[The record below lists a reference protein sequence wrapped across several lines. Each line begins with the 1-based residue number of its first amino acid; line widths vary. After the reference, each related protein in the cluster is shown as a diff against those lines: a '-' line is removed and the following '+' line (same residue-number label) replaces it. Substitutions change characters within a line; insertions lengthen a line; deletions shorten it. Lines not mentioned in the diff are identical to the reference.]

1 MRLANTHGMGI
12 AMVMRG
18 WDGRGLVLGIWL
30 LGVFVQCLS
39 VAGLLA
45 VTVFMGTGVAHAQN
59 ASPAAPAAVEVGVV
73 QAASE
78 TVPLF
83 REFPSRIEAA
93 ESVEIR
99 ARVEGFLATI
109 EFAEGSTVKKGDL
122 LFTIDPSQF
131 DESVRNAQAAL
142 NKAKTDLEAAKRGV
156 EVLKARADLAKS
168 MATWIN
174 AQQDAKRYKTLVV
187 NDFVSKQEYDQA
199 VTTERESAAVVEAN
213 KALLTQAEVNQDA
226 EIARNQAAVE
236 SAEAQLAQAQ
246 LNLSY
251 TKLYAP
257 VSGRIGTAQV
267 KPGGLVGRSES
278 TLLATITTI
287 DPIYVVFQIDEKDYI
302 QVARRNAERAKQ
314 VGQEGMPPT
323 FQLTLADGSLYEHG
337 GTLNMVGSTVD
348 ASTGALT
355 IRAAFPNPD
364 TLLRDGQ
371 FARIRAEAD
380 SLENAV
386 TIPQKAVQQLQGMNF
401 VYVVKSDST
410 VEERKVKTSDRVGAR
425 MVIKEGLNAGE
436 TVVVDGVQKLRPGMK
451 VAPKPASS

>member
-1 MRLANTHGMGI
+1 MQRVNSHGMGN
-12 AMVMRG
+12 ARVMR
-18 WDGRGLVLGIWL
+18 DGGGYGRALGILL

-39 VAGLLA
+39 LMAPLA
-45 VTVFMGTGVAHAQN
+45 MRVAHAQGGT
-59 ASPAAPAAVEVGVV
+59 PAAPAAVEVGVV

-83 REFPSRIEAA
+83 REYPSRIEAA

-109 EFAEGSTVKKGDL
+109 DFAEGSIVKKGDL

-168 MATWIN
+168 VATWMN
-174 AQQDAKRYKTLVV
+174 AQQDAKRYKALVV

-199 VTTERESAAVVEAN
+199 VTSEREAAAVVEAN

-236 SAEAQLAQAQ
+236 AAEAQLAQAQ

-267 KPGGLVGRSES
+267 KAGGLVGRSES

-302 QVARRNAERAKQ
+302 HVARRSVEQEKQ
-314 VGQEGMPPT
+314 QGRQKTPPV

-348 ASTGALT
+348 AATGALT

-364 TLLRDGQ
+364 MLLRDGQ
-371 FARIRAEAD
+371 FARIRVEAD
-380 SLENAV
+380 TLQGAV
-386 TIPQKAVQQLQGMNF
+386 TIPQKAVQVLQGMNF
-401 VYVVKSDST
+401 VYVVDAAGK
-410 VEERKVKTSDRVGAR
+410 VEERKIKTGDRVGAKI
-425 MVIKEGLNAGE
+425 VISDGLTAGE
-436 TVVVDGVQKLRPGMK
+436 TVVVDGAQKLRPGMQ
-451 VAPKPASS
+451 VVTKPASGS